1 MRLTNRQQEIIID
14 EIYKQVSEPII
25 EANNKALDSV
35 KIKSDQYQKDR
46 EKYLA
51 LQEKKNLLEEEM
63 KKLEK
68 PYERD
73 TTFNGYKFNSWYSPF
88 REEDYNNYIKH
99 CKKQLMLMAE
109 YPSRQ
114 DIEKELILS
123 GNKDI
128 PELIKIIVDKYK
140 K

>member
-25 EANNKALDSV
+25 EANNKALENA
-35 KIKSDQYQKDR
+35 KIKQDQYQKDR

-51 LQEKKNLLEEEM
+51 LQEKKNLLEKEM
-63 KKLEK
+63 DKLEK
-68 PYERD
+68 PYEKGA
-73 TTFNGYKFNSWYSPF
+73 TFNGYKFSSWSCPF
-88 REEDYNNYIKH
+88 YEDNYNNYIKH
-99 CKKQLMLMAE
+99 CKKQLVVMAE
-109 YPSRQ
+109 YPSKQ
-114 DIEKELILS
+114 NIEKELILA

-128 PELIKIIVDKYK
+128 PELIETIVAKFK